1 MDSTLRRVA
10 VIDCGTNTFNLRIVE
25 FLKDVDP
32 GFRPWKKLFSL
43 RLPVRIGEGGIGKG
57 IIKPDG
63 IARGLDAIGMMKE
76 AIHNYVTEEVYV
88 IATSALRDA
97 SNSSDFKF
105 QLSQTAQLPGK
116 CVRFI
121 DDNIA
126 PHSRYITEDYNTRLY
141 SRQLDIG
148 GSAYDR
154 IITIPSHNTQGQH

>member
-76 AIHNYVTEEVYV
+76 AIHNYFTEEVYV

-97 SNSSDFKF
+97 SNSSDFTDEVF
-105 QLSQTAQLPGK
+105 NLYGYNVMILSGSTEAQLLHEG
-116 CVRFI
+116 
-121 DDNIA
+121 
-126 PHSRYITEDYNTRLY
+126 
-141 SRQLDIG
+141 
-148 GSAYDR
+148 
-154 IITIPSHNTQGQH
+154 